1 MVLAICGR
9 TICCTKMCKNYA
21 NNSAQCSNSVLKFS
35 AQIQCSNFVFLFEK
49 IEYGFEYTFALLVL
63 SLPKERDFRLIFWV
77 NR

>member
-1 MVLAICGR
+1 MWPHYLLY
-9 TICCTKMCKNYA
+9 KNV
-21 NNSAQCSNSVLKFS
+21 QKLRQQLRSVLKFS